1 MNPWAKCDGNCSRLL
16 DSDAYLPMCLLVSF
30 WFSPRF
36 DAAPVQVLKKEKKP
50 LTAKQKLLAK
60 MRR

>member
-1 MNPWAKCDGNCSRLL
+1 MVIFSTAE
-16 DSDAYLPMCLLVSF
+16 AFLVGPIKLVLSVP
-30 WFSPRF
+30 SVLAP
-36 DAAPVQVLKKEKKP
+36 AALVGFMQVPPKPKEKKP